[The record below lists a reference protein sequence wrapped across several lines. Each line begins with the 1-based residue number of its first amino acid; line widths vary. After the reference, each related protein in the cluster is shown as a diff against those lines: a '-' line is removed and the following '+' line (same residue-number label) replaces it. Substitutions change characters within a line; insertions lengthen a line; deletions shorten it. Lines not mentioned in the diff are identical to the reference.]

1 MNWKTIG
8 IVSLVVLGIVAAA
21 EGYLYWQKQQ
31 AAAPSEPAK

>member
-1 MNWKTIG
+1 MNWKTTA

-21 EGYLYWQKQQ
+21 EVYLYWQKQQ